1 MQGELREIDI
11 RSILQ
16 LIEMGQRTG
25 ELLVEAYPLTSR
37 TERIGASFDR
47 QNLDISGYSNEPS
60 ASHRMS
66 WFVFFTHGQIVYTAD
81 GSSNIRRLRDYLRR
95 YEITDD
101 LFKALN
107 EDIFTSPSSGAMHY
121 STPEYSHLWSL
132 LERNVLKPAQAR
144 SIVKGMIRE
153 TLFDLLGLHQGSFI
167 FEMSPPLSPT
177 LVNVEGSSLISHIMQ
192 RIQLWKQ
199 LHPHIQSPD
208 QCPSIDNHQPLQQSL
223 KPNSYNLLKQWAQ
236 GDISIRQIS
245 RYLNRDVVSVA
256 KALYPYITQGIVHL
270 SDTTDSMH
278 PAFWNESSQSE
289 QTKQQALRVH
299 APRVVCIDD
308 GIAFRHSVEAI
319 LKEQGYE
326 VFTLGNPLEALGE
339 VFQIK
344 PDLILCDIAMPELD
358 GYEVCAMLRKS
369 TAFRQVPIVMLT
381 GKDGFI
387 DRIKARMV
395 GANDY
400 LTKPFSGL
408 ELLTLVERYAGV
420 PPSSDDQAPL
430 PEASTL
436 ADLISMD

>member
-16 LIEMGQRTG
+16 LIEVGQRTG
-25 ELLVEAYPLTSR
+25 ELLVEAYTPAVRASVSSR
-37 TERIGASFDR
+37 DAIGQTID
-47 QNLDISGYSNEPS
+47 PS
-60 ASHRMS
+60 RGLPRSKDGSRMS
-66 WFVFFTHGQIVYTAD
+66 WFVFFSHGKIVYTSD
-81 GSSNIRRLRDYLRR
+81 GRGNIRRLQDYLRR

-101 LFKALN
+101 LPKIVERKDVLL
-107 EDIFTSPSSGAMHY
+107 SPPVSSSMPY
-121 STPEYSHLWSL
+121 STPEYGRLWDL
-132 LERNVLKPAQAR
+132 LERNVLKPTQAR

-153 TLFDLLGLHQGSFI
+153 TLFDLLGLHQGSFV

-177 LVNVEGSSLISHIMQ
+177 LVNVECSTLVGHIMQ

-199 LHPHIQSPD
+199 LHPQIQSPD
-208 QCPSIDNHQPLQQSL
+208 QCPYIDNHQPLQKSL
-223 KPNSYNLLKQWAQ
+223 KPSSYDLLKRWAQ
-236 GDISIRQIS
+236 GDVSIRQIA

-270 SDTTDSMH
+270 SDVTPPNTVWSH
-278 PAFWNESSQSE
+278 PSTCEDGNATSFRNP
-289 QTKQQALRVH
+289 V
-299 APRVVCIDD
+299 PRVVCIDD

-319 LKEQGYE
+319 LSERGYD
-326 VFTLGNPLEALGE
+326 VFTLGNPLEALGQ
-339 VFQIK
+339 VFQLK

-408 ELLTLVERYAGV
+408 ELLTLVERYVGSMPIVAE
-420 PPSSDDQAPL
+420 PALL
-430 PEASTL
+430 PESLVL
-436 ADLISMD
+436 AD